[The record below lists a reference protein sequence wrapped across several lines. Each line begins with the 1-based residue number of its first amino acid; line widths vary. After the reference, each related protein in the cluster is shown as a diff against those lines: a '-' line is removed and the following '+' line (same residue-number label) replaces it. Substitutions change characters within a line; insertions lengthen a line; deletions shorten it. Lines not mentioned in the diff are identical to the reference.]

1 MTYQLSAA
9 DPTLTD
15 TMEAV
20 EEITIIVK
28 PACEVLDLFTNTVFN
43 DPVEYTIGSS
53 GFNLAYLFEQTTE
66 PVGCLMP
73 MTYTLTD
80 VPDRP
85 NMLTLNSNALQLE
98 IAESLDLT

>member
-1 MTYQLSAA
+1 
-9 DPTLTD
+9 
-15 TMEAV
+15 MEAI

-28 PACEVLDLFTNTVFN
+28 PECEVIDLFTNTVYD

-53 GFNLAYLFEQTTE
+53 GFNLDYLFEQTTE
-66 PVGCLMP
+66 PNGCSMP

-80 VPDRP
+80 VPGRP